1 MRNAASRSW
10 AWRGVSLRSSSAARS
25 RDGDRVAAIAAAQE
39 IGLEGIEMGEL
50 LRARHPR
57 VIGDVVGGAHELVE
71 RENRRA
77 MLRRDQQRGDR
88 EVLVPMALART
99 EFGGLGHFAP
109 AAWNRPFHN
118 PPLPR
123 IEAIADCTVNTR

>member
-1 MRNAASRSW
+1 M
-10 AWRGVSLRSSSAARS
+10 
-25 RDGDRVAAIAAAQE
+25 
-39 IGLEGIEMGEL
+39 
-50 LRARHPR
+50 
-57 VIGDVVGGAHELVE
+57 IGDVVGGAHEFVE

-77 MLRRDQQRGDR
+77 MLRADQQRGHG
-88 EVLVPMALART
+88 EVLVPVALART
-99 EFGGLGHFAP
+99 EFGGLAHFAP